1 MLTSCGPSVRALRSP
16 VPYGLRRAR
25 GVLRRES
32 VPPFGARMSF
42 VSSYG
47 VVREEQLGESTDSRR
62 DFHGP
67 RGEDIYRRDD
77 RSISG
82 TRARWRLRADRL
94 VEGDARGVP
103 FPVMSAPTAD
113 VVICG
118 AVIAGVAA
126 AYHLAVRR
134 GVTDVVLVDERPPLS
149 LTSDK
154 STECYRNWW
163 PGPGDAMVSVM
174 NRSIDLLEELA
185 RESDNV
191 FRMNRRGYLFATANP
206 DRVPAF
212 VAAGQEAAQLGAGP
226 LRLHET
232 AGKDYRAS

>member
-1 MLTSCGPSVRALRSP
+1 MLTSCGPSVRAPRWP
-16 VPYGLRRAR
+16 APYGLRRAR

-82 TRARWRLRADRL
+82 TRARWRLRADPL

-118 AVIAGVAA
+118 AATPAIPAPQITTSAVGAA

-134 GVTDVVLVDERPPLS
+134 GVT
-149 LTSDK
+149 
-154 STECYRNWW
+154 
-163 PGPGDAMVSVM
+163 
-174 NRSIDLLEELA
+174 
-185 RESDNV
+185 
-191 FRMNRRGYLFATANP
+191 
-206 DRVPAF
+206 
-212 VAAGQEAAQLGAGP
+212 
-226 LRLHET
+226 
-232 AGKDYRAS
+232 